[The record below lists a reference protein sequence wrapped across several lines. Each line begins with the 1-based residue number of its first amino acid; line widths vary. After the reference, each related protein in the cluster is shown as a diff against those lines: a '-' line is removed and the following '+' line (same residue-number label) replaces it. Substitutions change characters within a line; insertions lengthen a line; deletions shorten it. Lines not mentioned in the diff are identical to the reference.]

1 MVNNVATITI
11 RTNSETKEF
20 FKSLF
25 DGSGANTQGE
35 FFERML
41 EKMYA
46 PEKKVEPQIRTLTV
60 EKTLQPN
67 ELLLSLTPAQMY
79 ALRETVLSADNF
91 AQEQNEIIDSLKAGN
106 KPFMYFGSL
115 FEPEFQSIWVK
126 NIIPTKAMT
135 PEQKENAIRHNMAA
149 FLINKFLLSLIDG
162 KISCSRVSPFALRTF
177 INKQIEAAKPKP
189 APIEN
194 SPLQNL
200 PHE

>member
-1 MVNNVATITI
+1 MGNTLATITI

-20 FKSLF
+20 YKSLF
-25 DGSGANTQGE
+25 DGSGANSQGE
-35 FFERML
+35 FLQRMC
-41 EKMYA
+41 EKFNS
-46 PEKKVEPQIRTLTV
+46 PEKTIEPEIRTLTV

-91 AQEQNEIIDSLKAGN
+91 AQEQNEIIDSLKEGN

-115 FEPEFQSIWVK
+115 FEPEFQSIWVR
-126 NIIPTKAMT
+126 NIILTKAMT
-135 PEQKENAIRHNMAA
+135 AEQKENAIRHNMAA
-149 FLINKFLLSLIDG
+149 FLVNKFLLSLIDG
-162 KISCSRVSPFALRTF
+162 KISCSRVSAFALRTF

-194 SPLQNL
+194 PPLQK
-200 PHE
+200 PMP